1 MTGADYLSL
10 ARALRPEML
19 VVLTAFAV
27 LFADLG
33 WWRTLP
39 TPARTRRNAALLTL
53 GMLGAAVA
61 VPLGPEA
68 VDRLEGALSL
78 TPVGQALKVVVLL
91 LAVVAAWLAAE
102 ETFTEHVG
110 EFMAVLSLA
119 TTGVLFLLG
128 TENLLLIFVALE
140 LVSLSLYVLTAF
152 NARSARGAEA
162 ALKYFLFGGT
172 AAGFLLFGF
181 SLLYGLSGSVRLPAV
196 AEVLGR
202 HATDPLAWV
211 AVVLV

>member
-128 TENLLLIFVALE
+128 TE
-140 LVSLSLYVLTAF
+140 
-152 NARSARGAEA
+152 
-162 ALKYFLFGGT
+162 
-172 AAGFLLFGF
+172 
-181 SLLYGLSGSVRLPAV
+181 
-196 AEVLGR
+196 
-202 HATDPLAWV
+202 
-211 AVVLV
+211 